1 MDSDGEQVS
10 VRIEPA
16 QDAETGFRH
25 TIYMER
31 ISRYLEVRGEQTKN
45 AIESDVNEK
54 TEHIRAGL
62 VELEVD
68 GFVARREGPA
78 PRRGGHV
85 SGPDGIDTRRPARG
99 GAEDRARCATL
110 GSRAG
115 KGRSD
120 YRLSLDA
127 SDIVVTSWGTHIS
140 TLARE
145 TEAIVGGTGHA
156 QNQRLRH

>member
-1 MDSDGEQVS
+1 

-68 GFVARREGPA
+68 GFVARREGLL
-78 PRRGGHV
+78 
-85 SGPDGIDTRRPARG
+85 
-99 GAEDRARCATL
+99 RAAV
-110 GSRAG
+110 AM
-115 KGRSD
+115 
-120 YRLSLDA
+120 
-127 SDIVVTSWGTHIS
+127 
-140 TLARE
+140 
-145 TEAIVGGTGHA
+145 
-156 QNQRLRH
+156 